1 MSLAGKLFGQEAE
14 SAAEQYLRRR
24 GYRIRDRNVRSIY
37 GELDLVAE
45 QAGVV
50 VFVEVK
56 ARRTDVF
63 GGAPYAV
70 DSRKQAKIIR
80 LAAHY
85 LAQHRLRN
93 QPCRFDVLLCA
104 GESVDPSSIQHVE
117 NAFEVPGNNY
127 NGEWSG
133 AGSVLAPRRSRHVHC
148 RGASL
153 DERKT
158 PESVIGDGGVT
169 EPMIQFFHVSKY
181 YGGRLALSDINL
193 QIEKGEFVLLMGASG
208 AGKTTLLKLLFGSE
222 RPDEGQ
228 VFVQNRNVG
237 RLKASE
243 VPSLRRT
250 LGFVLPG
257 LSLAAEKD
265 GLRQRRH
272 AIDGT
277 GRVAPEHTT
286 QSPGN
291 AQSGRGRTSQGK
303 SPGDAVGR

>member
-1 MSLAGKLFGQEAE
+1 M
-14 SAAEQYLRRR
+14 
-24 GYRIRDRNVRSIY
+24 
-37 GELDLVAE
+37 
-45 QAGVV
+45 
-50 VFVEVK
+50 
-56 ARRTDVF
+56 
-63 GGAPYAV
+63 P
-70 DSRKQAKIIR
+70 SRCQ
-80 LAAHY
+80 
-85 LAQHRLRN
+85 
-93 QPCRFDVLLCA
+93 
-104 GESVDPSSIQHVE
+104 
-117 NAFEVPGNNY
+117 GNNY

-250 LGFVLPG
+250 LGFVFQDFRLLPKKTVYDNVAMPLMVQG
-257 LSLAAEKD
+257 VSRQNTRRKVLETLKAVGVEHRKESRPAMLSAGEQQRVCIARAVVNGPIILLGDEPTGNMDTQLAGEIIDLFKLINAR
-265 GLRQRRH
+265 GTTVVIATHNRQVVDQVKRRVV
-272 AIDGT
+272 T
-277 GRVAPEHTT
+277 L
-286 QSPGN
+286 N
-291 AQSGRGRTSQGK
+291 QGK
-303 SPGDAVGR
+303 VVSDEGAGR